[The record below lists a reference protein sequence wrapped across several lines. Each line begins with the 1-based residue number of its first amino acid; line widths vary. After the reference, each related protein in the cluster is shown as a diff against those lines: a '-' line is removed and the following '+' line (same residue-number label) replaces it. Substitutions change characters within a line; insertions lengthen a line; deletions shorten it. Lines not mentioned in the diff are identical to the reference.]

1 MNNEIWENAANSDT
15 YGAIKINDRGY
26 QGGYTRY
33 RATLIG
39 DGKGTTLMGIVGADA
54 GGMFKGLNLVAGMP
68 IRMAQMTTT
77 QINAL
82 TTYEGTLAYDITT
95 HTLKIRTNTGWKTVS
110 AS

>member
-1 MNNEIWENAANSDT
+1 
-15 YGAIKINDRGY
+15 
-26 QGGYTRY
+26 
-33 RATLIG
+33 
-39 DGKGTTLMGIVGADA
+39 MGIVGADA

-77 QINAL
+77 QIDAL
-82 TTYEGTLAYDITT
+82 TAYEGTLAYDITT